1 LQKYRLTIIVVVAT
15 CLIVPS
21 VGAWLFAKFTQINYF
36 NLIIESLVS
45 IFVLYLLFAIQ
56 CFKKNKF
63 YWNLNI
69 GFYLLFVSYYVDAMD
84 QIFIHSVLYTV
95 LLEKITLVIAI
106 IYIFIGVRQ
115 WMSSFE
121 NLSLTDDLTRI
132 PNRRLVSQLIEKEII
147 NCNKSN
153 AEFSLAIV
161 DIDLFKDINDDFGH
175 NIGDKVLSLFAQL
188 LDENLSEKHNVGR
201 WGGEEFLIILKET
214 NLKQA
219 QKIMDGLRVKISQHK
234 FLINNLSIQFTVS
247 IGLSQYQNDKDNL
260 ESLFIQADK
269 ALYKAKKQGRNK
281 VEIF

>member
-1 LQKYRLTIIVVVAT
+1 MQKYRLTIIVVVAT